1 MRYIFFIFYIFI
13 INIYTFNTFSK
24 DFTLKGTGKLVR
36 NEIITFPDGAKFVS
50 FKHEGGFETDIGKYG
65 MYHCTGS
72 ILYNLNSMLEN
83 MFFAC
88 EFKDQD
94 GDMFIGMGKRKKGSD
109 IDRAVGQYNIISG
122 SGFWKD
128 FVGYSCTYSVVYVE
142 KIVFSPGNCRK

>member
-1 MRYIFFIFYIFI
+1 MKNSFLIF
-13 INIYTFNTFSK
+13 NILLLYLFTFNTFSEN
-24 DFTLKGTGKLVR
+24 FTLKGMGKLIR
-36 NEIITFPDGAKFVS
+36 NETIMFPDGSKFVS

-72 ILYNLNSMLEN
+72 ILYNLKSLLEN

-94 GDMFIGMGKRKKGSD
+94 GDIFISMGKRKKGSD
-109 IDRAVGQYNIISG
+109 IDRAVGQNNIISG

-128 FVGYSCTYSVVYVE
+128 FAGYSCTYSVVYVE
-142 KIVFSPGNCRK
+142 KIVFSPGNCKI